1 MPEMAGMLLIPRAEV
16 YHILLTGRDRE
27 KFDFVYIGGKR
38 RVTRSSFENWY
49 AGQTEVTT
57 GTEFKQYFFKGR
69 RHSVMLLVEGPL
81 STAIYFAY
89 INPHSIRLFGSFAI
103 CNRKTILFSETG
115 YSLRTGGALY

>member
-69 RHSVMLLVEGPL
+69 RHSVMLLVEGPIIDSL
-81 STAIYFAY
+81 
-89 INPHSIRLFGSFAI
+89 LF
-103 CNRKTILFSETG
+103 C
-115 YSLRTGGALY
+115 LYPSAFDQ